1 MTRHLLLAAG
11 ILVGA
16 LGIGAAWSQSAYDVR
31 ALAALSDAELM
42 KLPAKKLFSAF
53 KTPTTTMKSRPIGF
67 YAKGC
72 QAGAVALPIDGPA
85 WQVIRLSRNRY
96 WGQPQLI
103 SLIEDLAIKAKAED
117 GWNGLLIG
125 DIAMPRGGPM
135 PSGHASH
142 QIGLDA
148 DIWFTPMPDHRMT
161 AKERENI
168 KPVVLAPTRHGV
180 DKAVWSDSVARLL
193 KRAAS
198 YPEVERIFVNPPI
211 KAELCKWATGDRAW
225 LAKVRPY
232 YNHNYHFHI
241 RLACPPGA
249 TNCKSQAPVST
260 KDGTGC
266 GQELAY
272 WMGNA
277 PWKRIEHPPPTPKPT
292 KPVKPP
298 APLTLAS
305 LPAECRAVVTA
316 E

>member
-1 MTRHLLLAAG
+1 MTKHLLLAVG
-11 ILVGA
+11 ILAGA

-72 QAGAVALPIDGPA
+72 QSGAVALPIDGPA

-103 SLIEDLAIKAKAED
+103 SLIERLATEAKAND
-117 GWNGLLIG
+117 GWNGLLVG

-211 KAELCKWATGDRAW
+211 KAELCKWATGDRSW
-225 LAKVRPY
+225 LAKV
-232 YNHNYHFHI
+232 
-241 RLACPPGA
+241 
-249 TNCKSQAPVST
+249 
-260 KDGTGC
+260 
-266 GQELAY
+266 
-272 WMGNA
+272 
-277 PWKRIEHPPPTPKPT
+277 
-292 KPVKPP
+292 
-298 APLTLAS
+298 
-305 LPAECRAVVTA
+305 
-316 E
+316 